1 MRVRDCF
8 LPGRN
13 AKKLIKAAVTHENP
27 CGQDHSPT
35 NPRENESACARED
48 MYLHATQNVQNG
60 HYSRVE
66 QLHFVHFIA
75 YYQHC
80 AADSRGEYTAM

>member
-1 MRVRDCF
+1 
-8 LPGRN
+8 
-13 AKKLIKAAVTHENP
+13 
-27 CGQDHSPT
+27 
-35 NPRENESACARED
+35 